1 MNKENNFIFTN
12 TINMDEIQIKAA
24 KIQADKKA
32 IRFVVILFVLYIL
45 FSQGNIFMNSV
56 MSPGGKYYNAFI
68 AEHFDY
74 IQGLKTALI
83 KPAVWIIK
91 LLGFYAIHNEMD
103 VMVVNGPYL
112 RINYSCL
119 GLGVMSFLAA
129 FVLAFPASWK
139 STIKMLIIGIV
150 SIYLLNIARIAGL
163 GLLFGFFQSQRNY
176 FEYHHEI
183 FNVLVYIVIFI
194 MLYIWIRK
202 NTKPKKTTTVDNIT
216 EDQASTT

>member
-1 MNKENNFIFTN
+1 
-12 TINMDEIQIKAA
+12 MDEIQIKVA
-24 KIQADKKA
+24 KKQADKKA
-32 IRFVVILFVLYIL
+32 IKFVVALFILYIF
-45 FSQGNIFMNSV
+45 FSQGNLLMNSV
-56 MSPGGKYYNAFI
+56 MSPGGRFYNAYI
-68 AEHFDY
+68 AQHFDY

-91 LLGFYAIHNEMD
+91 LFGFYAIHNEMD

-139 STIKMLIIGIV
+139 STFKMLVIGMV
-150 SIYLLNIARIAGL
+150 SIYILNICRIAGL
-163 GLLFGFFQSQRNY
+163 GLLFGYFQSQRNY

-183 FNVLVYIVIFI
+183 FNIIVYLIIFA
-194 MLYIWIRK
+194 MLYIWVK
-202 NTKPKKTTTVDNIT
+202 KSTKEVK
-216 EDQASTT
+216 SL

>member
-1 MNKENNFIFTN
+1 
-12 TINMDEIQIKAA
+12 MDEIQNRIARK
-24 KIQADKKA
+24 QADKKA
-32 IRFVVILFVLYIL
+32 IKFVVTLFILYIF

-56 MSPGGKYYNAFI
+56 MTPTGRYYNAYI
-68 AEHFDY
+68 ADHFNY

-91 LLGFYAIHNEMD
+91 LFGFYAIHNEMD

-129 FVLAFPASWK
+129 FVLSFPASWK
-139 STIKMLIIGIV
+139 STFKMLLIGII

-183 FNVLVYIVIFI
+183 FNVLVYIVIFM

-202 NTKPKKTTTVDNIT
+202 NTRVNKNAIEATIGN
-216 EDQASTT
+216 S